1 MGINHKDNSKA
12 LSVLMSAPGKIAE
25 AQEKCRQQLAEIDAE
40 ERKGIWGK
48 VTLDKRRQEA
58 RAERDRVCHAL
69 AHSMRPALETVKANN
84 NLADEPLNIHDPK
97 IQNAVNVIS
106 LMGKNLTFTD
116 QISMLESFRGNP
128 AALRFIQ
135 SAFKKNGLTYAAE
148 QAGEMMKPISN
159 QALAE
164 MEEVLAFHDFAE
176 AQGRLDFPIERAAWT
191 KSEFGRQYDRMGY
204 NPETKA
210 DPYSYALEEAMNGL
224 KEQEFDALSEADP
237 EQAAKAKAW
246 IAAQK
251 LKIAV
256 AQRDVA
262 KAKESGGDVA
272 EAFNRAMKAVE
283 SAQGAEANAE

>member
-1 MGINHKDNSKA
+1 MAINHVEYSKA
-12 LSVLMSAPGKIAE
+12 LSVLDSAPRKIAE
-25 AQEKCRQQLAEIDAE
+25 AQAKCRQQIAAVDA
-40 ERKGIWGK
+40 KDKNLWAP
-48 VTLDKRRQEA
+48 VTLERERAAA

-84 NLADEPLNIHDPK
+84 NLADEPLDINDPK
-97 IQNAVNVIS
+97 IQNAINVLN
-106 LMGKNLTFTD
+106 LMGKNLTYTD

-135 SAFKKNGLTYAAE
+135 SAFKKNGMGYAAE
-148 QAGEMMKPISN
+148 QAGEMIKPISSK
-159 QALAE
+159 AIEE
-164 MEEVLAFHDFAE
+164 MSEVLSFHDYAE
-176 AQGRLDFPIERAAWT
+176 SQGRFEFPIERATWT
-191 KSEFGRQYDRMGY
+191 KGEFGRQYDRMGY
-204 NPETKA
+204 NPDTKA
-210 DPYSYALEEAMNGL
+210 DPYSYALDEAMNGL
-224 KEQEFDALSEADP
+224 REREFDVLSESDP

-272 EAFNRAMKAVE
+272 EAFNKAMKAVE
-283 SAQGAEANAE
+283 SAQGAEADA

>member
-1 MGINHKDNSKA
+1 MSINHSELSKA
-12 LSVLMSAPGKIAE
+12 LSVLASAPGKIAE
-25 AQEKCRQQLAEIDAE
+25 AQEKCRQQIAAVDAKDKNLWAPATL
-40 ERKGIWGK
+40 ERE
-48 VTLDKRRQEA
+48 RAAA
-58 RAERDRVCHAL
+58 REERDRVCHAL

-84 NLADEPLNIHDPK
+84 SLADEPLDIHDPK
-97 IQNAVNVIS
+97 IQNAINVIS
-106 LMGKNLTFTD
+106 LMGKNLTYTD

-128 AALRFIQ
+128 AALRFVQ

-159 QALAE
+159 KAIEQ
-164 MEEVLAFHDFAE
+164 MSEVLNFHDYAE
-176 AQGRLDFPIERAAWT
+176 AQGRLDWQIERAYWT
-191 KSEFGRQYDRMGY
+191 KGEFQRQYDRMGY
-204 NPETKA
+204 NPETKS
-210 DPYSYALEEAMNGL
+210 DPYSYALDEAMNGL
-224 KEQEFDALSEADP
+224 KEREFDTMSEADP

-272 EAFNRAMKAVE
+272 EAFNKAMKAVE
-283 SAQGAEANAE
+283 SAQGAEANA